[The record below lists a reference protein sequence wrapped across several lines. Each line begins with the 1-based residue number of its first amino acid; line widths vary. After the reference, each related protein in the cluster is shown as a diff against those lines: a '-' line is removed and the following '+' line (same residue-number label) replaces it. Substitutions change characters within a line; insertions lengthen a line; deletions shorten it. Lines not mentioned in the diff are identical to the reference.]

1 MARET
6 TACFSG
12 YRPQKL
18 PWGMNED
25 DPRCAALKLRLM
37 DAIDSAYARG
47 YRTFITGMAPGV
59 DTYAAEALIGMK
71 LAGTELVCAVPY
83 AGFALRFNEKQR
95 ARFDRLAL
103 YASRCTV
110 CAAEYTPECMGVRN
124 RYMVDNSSLLIA
136 VYDGQ
141 SGGTRYTVEYAKQ
154 RGLDVWTVAPQVKE
168 TGHNAYNIS
177 T

>member
-1 MARET
+1 MERET

-18 PWGMNED
+18 PWGANED

-37 DAIDSAYARG
+37 DAISAAYERG
-47 YRTFITGMAPGV
+47 YRTFISGMAPGV
-59 DTYAAEALIGMK
+59 DTYAAEALVGMR
-71 LAGTELVCAVPY
+71 LADAELVCAVPY
-83 AGFALRFNEKQR
+83 AGFALRFSDKQR

-103 YASRCTV
+103 YAAHCTV
-110 CAAEYTPECMGVRN
+110 CAAEYSPACMGVRN

-136 VYDGQ
+136 VFDGQ
-141 SGGTRYTVEYAKQ
+141 PGGTGYTLEYAKE
-154 RGLDVWTVAPQVKE
+154 RGIDVWTLAPQVKE
-168 TGHNAYNIS
+168 TGHNAYTIG